1 MNYLA
6 TCGYVI
12 QSGRGFVKDD
22 YKNYNKVALI
32 DDNAAQNLFP
42 SQNPVGQTVEINQ
55 EPYTIVGVIRQ
66 DENYQPTINS
76 IDEYYT
82 YYQSIVGSVMIPD
95 SCWPI
100 SFKFD
105 VPQNVIVKADSTD
118 TMSSVGNAA
127 ADLDCKYFSSCR
139 RYWCH
144 EYHVGFCYRAYQRD
158 WIEKGYRGT

>member
-1 MNYLA
+1 M
-6 TCGYVI
+6 
-12 QSGRGFVKDD
+12 
-22 YKNYNKVALI
+22 
-32 DDNAAQNLFP
+32 
-42 SQNPVGQTVEINQ
+42 
-55 EPYTIVGVIRQ
+55 GVIRQ

-127 ADLDCKYFSSCR
+127 ADALNNLIAALNKLKTSWSRLRICRSSVR
-139 RYWCH
+139 
-144 EYHVGFCYRAYQRD
+144 VQ
-158 WIEKGYRGT
+158 IIS